1 MIAGNAGGS
10 AVGENS
16 CSFLNFIALHI
27 KNWLSDPILILTRQ
41 IAEIVRFPL
50 KNRKYQLTTKVICN
64 SMETAKRT

>member
-27 KNWLSDPILILTRQ
+27 NNWLSEPILILTRQ
-41 IAEIVRFPL
+41 IAEIVRFPS
-50 KNRKYQLTTKVICN
+50 KTENT
-64 SMETAKRT
+64 S

>member
-27 KNWLSDPILILTRQ
+27 NNWLSEPILILTR
-41 IAEIVRFPL
+41 
-50 KNRKYQLTTKVICN
+50 
-64 SMETAKRT
+64 